1 MHGGAEVDAED
12 KLAEEA
18 EDVAVEHV
26 WEETSDGVAEEGK
39 AMSEPPLQSEHTAP
53 RGALAVVVE
62 ELPGLLEELGEEAT
76 G

>member
-1 MHGGAEVDAED
+1 VG
-12 KLAEEA
+12 
-18 EDVAVEHV
+18 
-26 WEETSDGVAEEGK
+26 GVAEEGK

-76 G
+76 GGEGGGTAVEADSEADLGQPRD